1 MKISGIYQIQSKCK
15 PERIYIGS
23 AVNITK
29 RWHEHLLELNKNKHH
44 SQKLQR
50 HFSKYRESDL
60 IFTVLLSCPQ
70 EDLIKTEQFF
80 LDSYKPYFNGC
91 LVAGSVLGYKH
102 SEESKRKMSLSHKG
116 RKVSEA
122 QRVKMTNRT
131 HSDETKQ
138 KISKSQKGKKHPP
151 LSLETRKKM
160 SESRIGRKHSEESR
174 KKMSANRMGIIP
186 WNKGKKMPP
195 ISQKTR
201 EKMSLA
207 QKGKASPN
215 KGKHPSEETL
225 QRMREAQKGPRPW
238 LVGKKHPPVTEE
250 TKQKLRL
257 AWAKR
262 GYTISEET
270 KKKMIGRVPWNK
282 GLSSWNKGKKMSQ
295 EARDK
300 MSASK
305 KGKPTGRVPWNKG
318 LKTKNR
324 IKQAS

>member
-1 MKISGIYQIQSKCK
+1 MKVSGIYQIQSKCK

-23 AVNITK
+23 SVNIK
-29 RWHEHLLELNKNKHH
+29 RRWAEHIRMLNKNKHH
-44 SQKLQR
+44 SKKLQR
-50 HFSKYRESDL
+50 HYNKYNLTDLLFS
-60 IFTVLLSCPQ
+60 VLLSCPKK
-70 EDLIKTEQFF
+70 DLIKTEQFF
-80 LDSYKPYFNGC
+80 LDSYKPFFNEC
-91 LVAGSVLGYKH
+91 PVAGNCIGFKH
-102 SEESKRKMSLSHKG
+102 SEESKEKMS
-116 RKVSEA
+116 R
-122 QRVKMTNRT
+122 
-131 HSDETKQ
+131 D
-138 KISKSQKGKKHPP
+138 
-151 LSLETRKKM
+151 
-160 SESRIGRKHSEESR
+160 RIGRKHSRESIL
-174 KKMSANRMGIIP
+174 KMSASKIGNIP
-186 WNKGKKMPP
+186 WNKGKQMPP
-195 ISQKTR
+195 VSQETR
-201 EKMSLA
+201 EKMSLVR
-207 QKGKASPN
+207 KGRTSQN